1 MRRREIFFVCLFAVT
16 FLLCSTTIAGDY
28 LCKRVEK
35 LRFKNEEQQVEQ
47 QVEQKA
53 ELQVEEMNE
62 IIDGEMPDREVAEVL
77 LMDEEED
84 KGNSQERTENVVK
97 EIPLE
102 NFTEQLLEEE
112 PVAEAVGYEYFA
124 DALFIGDS
132 RTVGLMEYGNIENA
146 TFFADS
152 GMSVFDLEK
161 KKVSIP
167 DEGKVSFDELL
178 NEREYGKIYLMLGI
192 NELGYR
198 FENIQKKYEETVE
211 KIKESQGNAIIYLC
225 ANMHVTEEQSQKDEI
240 YNNANV
246 NKVNE
251 MICGLADNETVFY
264 IDVNE
269 LFDDENGSLST
280 NYSSDSFHVYGK
292 YYMDWVDWLCT
303 KTIKK
308 SKIN

>member
-1 MRRREIFFVCLFAVT
+1 
-16 FLLCSTTIAGDY
+16 
-28 LCKRVEK
+28 
-35 LRFKNEEQQVEQ
+35 
-47 QVEQKA
+47 
-53 ELQVEEMNE
+53 
-62 IIDGEMPDREVAEVL
+62 
-77 LMDEEED
+77 
-84 KGNSQERTENVVK
+84 
-97 EIPLE
+97 
-102 NFTEQLLEEE
+102 
-112 PVAEAVGYEYFA
+112 
-124 DALFIGDS
+124 
-132 RTVGLMEYGNIENA
+132 
-146 TFFADS
+146 
-152 GMSVFDLEK
+152 MSVFDLEK

-264 IDVNE
+264 IDVIE